1 MAKDCELEMV
11 SVDHLLR
18 EEQNRPG
25 SIFGDFIKESLE
37 KSVIAPTSL
46 TTMLLKSKIKE
57 IQSKGRGV
65 LIEGFPQSVSQA
77 VAFDREVSRMLP

>member
-1 MAKDCELEMV
+1 MV
-11 SVDHLLR
+11 SADRLLR

-37 KSVIAPTSL
+37 KSVLAPTSL

-57 IQSKGRGV
+57 IQSRGRGV

-77 VAFDREVSRMLP
+77 VAFDREVGVEASS